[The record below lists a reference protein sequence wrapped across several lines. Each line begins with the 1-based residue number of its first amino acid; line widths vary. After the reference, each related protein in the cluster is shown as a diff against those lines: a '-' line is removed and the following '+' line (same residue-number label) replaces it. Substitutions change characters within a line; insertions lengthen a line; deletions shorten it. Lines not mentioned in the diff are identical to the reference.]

1 MPDSALHLYNSMT
14 RRVDELKPL
23 APPRVSLYVCGPT
36 IYNYGHIGNFRTYVA
51 VDLLRRA
58 LRHFGYTVDHV
69 MQFTDVDDKT
79 IKGARDKGVPLRDFT
94 ATFRAAFLEDAK
106 TLNIEIPERTPN
118 ATDHIPKMVE
128 LIAMLVEKGAAYA
141 SDDGSVYFRIAAFPR
156 YGCLCH
162 LDMANLVAGARVN
175 QDEYEKEG
183 VGDFVLWKKWTPA
196 DGDVGWDSPW
206 GKGRPGW
213 HIECS
218 ALSLEFL
225 APESFSE
232 SVIDPEKP
240 LIDIHGGG
248 TDLRFPHHE
257 NEIAQSE
264 KAIGQKFVGSW
275 FHVEHLLVD
284 GQKMSKSL
292 GNMYTVRDVLARGY
306 TGRELRY
313 ALLSG
318 AHYSKNLNFTWQGMD
333 DAKTALARI
342 DEWRKR
348 VRAATSSPVE
358 HDTDTVGVPAATE
371 TQAFLLADSFR
382 TPADRALAH
391 DLNINDALGH
401 LFQLI
406 RETHK
411 LLDAGK
417 LAPNDARSL
426 ESAYA
431 SFDEILG
438 LGDPVTAIP
447 VEVQTLT
454 DQRVAA
460 RKAKD
465 FAQSDTL
472 RKRIESLG
480 WKVKDTPKGQELSPL

>member
-1 MPDSALHLYNSMT
+1 MSRPTFQLYNSMT
-14 RRVDELKPL
+14 RAVEPL
-23 APPRVSLYVCGPT
+23 QPLGPPRVSLYVCGPT

-58 LRHFGYTVDHV
+58 LRHFGYAVDHV

-79 IKGARDKGVPLRDFT
+79 IRGAREKNLPLKEFT
-94 ATFRAAFLEDAK
+94 AIYRRAFLEDAK
-106 TLNIEIPERTPN
+106 VLNIEIPDRTPN
-118 ATDHIPKMVE
+118 ATDHVPAMIA
-128 LIAMLVEKGAAYA
+128 LIQKLIDGKSAYV
-141 SDDGSVYFRIAAFPR
+141 SDDGSVYFRIASFPK

-162 LDMANLVAGARVN
+162 LDLAGLMTGARVN

-206 GKGRPGW
+206 GRGRPGW

-218 ALSLEFL
+218 ALSMEHLGEQ
-225 APESFSE
+225 
-232 SVIDPEKP
+232 
-240 LIDIHGGG
+240 IDIHGGG

-264 KAIGQKFVGSW
+264 AATGKRFVGHW

-318 AHYSKNLNFTWQGMD
+318 ANYAKNLNFTWQGMD
-333 DAKTALARI
+333 DAKTALSRI

-348 VRAATSSPVE
+348 IRDRAVSEPESAAK
-358 HDTDTVGVPAATE
+358 VPMTLEVNINEQLMEEVFAAFANDLNVNE
-371 TQAFLLADSFR
+371 ALGKLFLLIRLSNGSLDSGR
-382 TPADRALAH
+382 VLQS
-391 DLNINDALGH
+391 DALKY
-401 LFQLI
+401 
-406 RETHK
+406 ETFWK
-411 LLDAGK
+411 RLD
-417 LAPNDARSL
+417 S
-426 ESAYA
+426 
-431 SFDEILG
+431 ILG
-438 LGDPVTAIP
+438 LGDAVVSIP
-447 VEVQTLT
+447 AEVQALL
-454 DQRVAA
+454 DQRAA
-460 RKAKD
+460 VRQAKNFARSDELRKA
-465 FAQSDTL
+465 
-472 RKRIESLG
+472 IEALG
-480 WKVKDTPKGQELSPL
+480 WKVKDTAKGQELSPG

>member
-1 MPDSALHLYNSMT
+1 MPRPTFQLYNTMT
-14 RRVDELKPL
+14 RAVEPL
-23 APPRVSLYVCGPT
+23 NPLDPAGKRVSLYVCGPT

-58 LRHFGYTVDHV
+58 LKHFGYQVDHV

-79 IKGARDKGVPLRDFT
+79 IRGSREMKLPLQEFT
-94 ATFRAAFLEDAK
+94 SIYRKAFLEDAK

-118 ATDHIPKMVE
+118 ATDHIPAMVT
-128 LIAMLVEKGAAYA
+128 LIQKLIDKKSAYV
-141 SDDGSVYFRIAAFPR
+141 SEDGSVYFRIASFPK

-162 LDMANLVAGARVN
+162 LDLAGMISGARVN

-183 VGDFVLWKKWTPA
+183 VGDFVLWKKWVAT

-218 ALSLEFL
+218 ALSMEHLGEQ
-225 APESFSE
+225 
-232 SVIDPEKP
+232 
-240 LIDIHGGG
+240 IDIHGGG

-264 KAIGQKFVGSW
+264 AATGLPFVGHW

-292 GNMYTVRDVLARGY
+292 GNMHTVRDVEARGF

-318 AHYSKNLNFTWQGMD
+318 ANYAKNLNFTWQGME

-348 VRAATSSPVE
+348 VKAKVAEGVASTEDPIYTAAQKFAEDV
-358 HDTDTVGVPAATE
+358 DAA
-371 TQAFLLADSFR
+371 LGDN
-382 TPADRALAH
+382 
-391 DLNINDALGH
+391 LNINAALGH
-401 LFQLI
+401 LFEFI
-406 RETHK
+406 RHTNAG
-411 LLDAGK
+411 LDKAQITSNEARALDVAWAG
-417 LAPNDARSL
+417 LDSV
-426 ESAYA
+426 
-431 SFDEILG
+431 LG
-438 LGDPVTAIP
+438 LGEATVNVPA
-447 VEVQTLT
+447 EVQALA
-454 DQRVAA
+454 DQRAAA

-465 FAQSDTL
+465 FAKSDEL
-472 RKRIESLG
+472 RKAIDALG
-480 WKVKDTPKGQELSPL
+480 WKVKDTPKGQELTPS